1 MVDFKCFGDIC
12 PLKCIVF
19 ISDKDFTWK
28 FQILKKQ
35 PDIFGMKGISQG
47 VVLDKLFIAYTSH
60 TERVDNNYKY
70 KNKEV

>member
-1 MVDFKCFGDIC
+1 
-12 PLKCIVF
+12 
-19 ISDKDFTWK
+19 
-28 FQILKKQ
+28 
-35 PDIFGMKGISQG
+35 MKGISQG